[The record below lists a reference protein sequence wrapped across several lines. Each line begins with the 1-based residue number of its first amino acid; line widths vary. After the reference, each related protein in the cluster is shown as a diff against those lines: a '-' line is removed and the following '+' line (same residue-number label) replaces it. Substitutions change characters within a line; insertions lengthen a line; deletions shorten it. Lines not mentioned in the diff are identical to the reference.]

1 MTNGRRT
8 VNEVT
13 SPSKSSINKTILA
26 FGLRCLKIWSG
37 KQDSLSRCEA
47 MADTRSRAHQ
57 GVAQIQLS

>member
-26 FGLRCLKIWSG
+26 FGFEMFENFGAGNKIR
-37 KQDSLSRCEA
+37 QL
-47 MADTRSRAHQ
+47 ADTRSRAHQ